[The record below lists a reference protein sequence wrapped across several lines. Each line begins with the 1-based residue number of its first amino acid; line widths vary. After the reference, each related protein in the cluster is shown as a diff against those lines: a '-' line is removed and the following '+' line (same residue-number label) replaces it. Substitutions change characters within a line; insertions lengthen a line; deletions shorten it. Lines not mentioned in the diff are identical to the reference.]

1 MGSGHRFRCAV
12 NVAAALFPCMSLV
25 VPLVIVTPLGF
36 ALDHRRCRSS
46 EFWLDRRCR
55 SSKIFVA
62 APLWVVAALLDLLW
76 IVAQLIA
83 VHSGRVWEAAA
94 AAAAGVSVF
103 PLDKPQLHLQP
114 HKVLGRLMCE
124 LALLTASAWSS
135 LQSAERVTNTGLGP
149 ALAHMIVASLND
161 RIGNGQDDF
170 QPQDEAA
177 WLDAIS
183 EVHRR

>member
-1 MGSGHRFRCAV
+1 
-12 NVAAALFPCMSLV
+12 MSLV
-25 VPLVIVTPLGF
+25 VPQTIVTPLGF
-36 ALDHRRCRSS
+36 ALDRRCRSCM
-46 EFWLDRRCR
+46 DRRCR
-55 SSKIFVA
+55 SFEFS
-62 APLWVVAALLDLLW
+62 LDRRRRSCHLALLDLRRRSSL
-76 IVAQLIA
+76 
-83 VHSGRVWEAAA
+83 GRRRSLRSTDRRSADRRSEMESWEAAA
-94 AAAAGVSVF
+94 AAGMSIS

-114 HKVLGRLMCE
+114 HKALGRLMCE

-161 RIGNGQDDF
+161 RIGNGQDVF

>member
-1 MGSGHRFRCAV
+1 
-12 NVAAALFPCMSLV
+12 MSLV
-25 VPLVIVTPLGF
+25 VPQTIVTPLGF
-36 ALDHRRCRSS
+36 ALDRRCRSCM
-46 EFWLDRRCR
+46 DRRCR
-55 SSKIFVA
+55 SFEFS
-62 APLWVVAALLDLLW
+62 LDRRRRSCHLALLDLRRRSSLSRRRSLRSTLDRRS
-76 IVAQLIA
+76 ADRRPQLE
-83 VHSGRVWEAAA
+83 SWEAAA
-94 AAAAGVSVF
+94 AAGMSIS

-114 HKVLGRLMCE
+114 HKALGRLMCE

-161 RIGNGQDDF
+161 RIGNGQDVF